1 MDEITTTGVTKVAA
15 LDKGSVSTFTI
26 HPEDANLELVSPKQL
41 KGGLPRQ
48 NAIALENLLR
58 GEKGPIAISFYLI
71 PQLPS
76 SSRKKLMTLKEGVEL
91 AAEMIDTGQ
100 AKQKLDQLVSI
111 TAHTG

>member
-1 MDEITTTGVTKVAA
+1 MYKRQ
-15 LDKGSVSTFTI
+15 
-26 HPEDANLELVSPKQL
+26 KQL

-58 GEKGPIAISFYLI
+58 GEKGPYRDIVLFNSAAAFIIAE
-71 PQLPS
+71 
-76 SSRKKLMTLKEGVEL
+76 KVDDLKEVEL